1 MHHPLGYN
9 VRWKGVH
16 HTAFKNSDVV
26 SGMLKSPA
34 GDLTELS
41 TSQKDVLPREFTRRW
56 ELLNA
61 YHTIDWLTR

>member
-26 SGMLKSPA
+26 SEMLKSPA

-41 TSQKDVLPREFTRRW
+41 TSQKDALLSKLTRRW
-56 ELLNA
+56 ELLSA
-61 YHTIDWLTR
+61 